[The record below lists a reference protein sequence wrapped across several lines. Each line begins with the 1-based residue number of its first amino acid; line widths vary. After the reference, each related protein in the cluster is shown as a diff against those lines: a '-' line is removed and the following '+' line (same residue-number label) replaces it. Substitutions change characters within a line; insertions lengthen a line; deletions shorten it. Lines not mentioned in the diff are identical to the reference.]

1 LFLTARKIMNLDQNI
16 YSKESVK
23 ARMLQNA
30 TKVWGLKSPQSLDP
44 FVKLLIDAF
53 STEVFKANNEIQTV
67 NARIL
72 EKLAKLLTPS
82 IYTHPIPAHAVA
94 FTLPY
99 ESSEILLEHTE
110 FFFRKQMTST
120 VKSESDKQLNIPF
133 TPVGNV
139 RINKIQ
145 TAVMFVGNT
154 CYSVDDRLNKIPVAR
169 FQGKPE
175 DYRKITIGV
184 DVSRY
189 ANENFPKYISVFCS
203 NPAFEHIDFVYKLLP
218 YITVTSN
225 GNPLFVREGLSY
237 LTNSQQDG
245 YEQMFRE
252 QSIRNKAIE
261 DIKSIYRHKFIEITG
276 LSNSLFSEPG
286 ILPQNLDFLNEK
298 EEIRKQLG
306 DKRYLWLTFEFPPQ
320 FSAEILDNFSFV
332 MNAFPIYNRGWKKTE
347 YSLDIMGNNIPLVT
361 DEGEHFL
368 YVDEVQ
374 DGDGRRYTEIPF
386 TPADDLKKGLYTV
399 RKGGMERFTN
409 RNAVDMIANVLELT
423 RDEIAAFSLLNRD
436 NVKGVLSEMSD
447 KMKTMVQKVN
457 NAKRNIR
464 QELNYV
470 IMEPVE
476 KTDHTYA
483 SFWVTHCTLANHMR
497 PGTELSNQLKSQT
510 VVLLTETIGG
520 AEEQKG
526 TDSIQAYRYALTTRD
541 KIISLEDVKNYC
553 RMVLKD
559 EVKEVRVR
567 RGTMISNR
575 PKEGFVRTVEIE
587 IIPQNYSFYGR
598 AYWENMANILR
609 NQIISKAIDGIEY
622 VVKIS
627 NEDVD
632 FDEI

>member
-1 LFLTARKIMNLDQNI
+1 MNLDQNI

-82 IYTHPIPAHAVA
+82 IYTHPVPAHAIA
-94 FTLPY
+94 FTQPY
-99 ESSEILLEHTE
+99 EASEILLEHTE
-110 FFFRKQMTST
+110 FFFRKHMTST
-120 VKSESDKQLNIPF
+120 IKSESDKQINIPF

-139 RINKIQ
+139 RINKVQ

-154 CYSVDDRLNKIPVAR
+154 CYSIDERLNKIPIAR
-169 FQGKPE
+169 FQGRPE
-175 DYRKITIGV
+175 DYRKVTIGI
-184 DVSRY
+184 DVSNY
-189 ANENFPKYISVFCS
+189 SQETFPKQVSIYCS
-203 NPAFEHIDFVYKLLP
+203 NPAFEHLDFTYKLLP

-225 GNPLFVREGLSY
+225 GNPLFIKEGLTY
-237 LTNSQQDG
+237 YKNTQADG
-245 YEQMFRE
+245 YEQIFHE
-252 QSIRNKAIE
+252 QSIRNKIIE
-261 DIKSIYRHKFIEITG
+261 DVKSIYHHKFIEVSGI
-276 LSNSLFSEPG
+276 SSSLFSEPG
-286 ILPQNLDFLNEK
+286 ELPENLSFVDYK
-298 EEIRKQLG
+298 EEITKHIQG
-306 DKRYLWLTFEFPPQ
+306 KRYLWLTFEFPPQ

-332 MNAFPIYNRGWKKTE
+332 LNAFPIYNRGWKKTE

-386 TPADDLKKGLYTV
+386 TPNDNLKKGLYTV

-436 NVKGVLSEMSD
+436 NVKGLLSEMSD
-447 KMKTMVQKVN
+447 KMKSMIQKVN
-457 NAKRNIR
+457 NAKRSIK

-497 PGTELSNQLKSQT
+497 PGTELSNQLKSH
-510 VVLLTETIGG
+510 VLVLLSESIGG

-526 TDSIQAYRYALTTRD
+526 TDSIQAYKYALTTRD

-559 EVKEVRVR
+559 ELKEVRVK
-567 RGTMISNR
+567 RGTMISNK
-575 PKEGFVRTVEIE
+575 PKEGFIRTVEVE
-587 IIPQNYSFYGR
+587 IIPNNYSFYGR
-598 AYWENMANILR
+598 LYWENMANILR
-609 NQIISKAIDGIEY
+609 NQIILKAIDGIEY
-622 VVKIS
+622 VVKIT
-627 NEDVD
+627 NEDTD
-632 FDEI
+632 FS

>member
-1 LFLTARKIMNLDQNI
+1 MNLDQNI

-30 TKVWGLKSPQSLDP
+30 TKVWGLRSPQSLDP

-53 STEVFKANNEIQTV
+53 STEIFKANNEIQTV

-82 IYTHPIPAHAVA
+82 IYTHPNPAHSVA
-94 FTLPY
+94 FTQPY

-120 VKSESDKQLNIPF
+120 IKSESDKQLNIPF

-139 RINKIQ
+139 RINKVHASI
-145 TAVMFVGNT
+145 MFVGNT
-154 CYSVDDRLNKIPVAR
+154 CYSIDDRFNKIPIAR
-169 FQGKPE
+169 FQGRPE

-184 DVSRY
+184 DVSKY
-189 ANENFPKYISVFCS
+189 VSENFPKYLSIFCS
-203 NPAFEHIDFVYKLLP
+203 NPAFEHLDFVYKLLP
-218 YITVTSN
+218 YITVSSS

-237 LTNSQQDG
+237 LTENRNDG
-245 YEQMFRE
+245 YEQMFKE
-252 QSIRNKAIE
+252 QSIRNKVIE
-261 DIKSIYRHKFIEITG
+261 DIKSIYRHKFIEVTG
-276 LSNSLFSEPG
+276 ISQSLFSEPG
-286 ILPQNLDFLNEK
+286 QLPQNLEFLTEK
-298 EEIRKQLG
+298 EEITKFL
-306 DKRYLWLTFEFPPQ
+306 DNKSYLWLTFEFPPQ

-332 MNAFPIYNRGWKKTE
+332 LNAFPVYNRGWKKTE
-347 YSLDIMGNNIPLVT
+347 YTLDIMGNNIPLVT

-374 DGDGRRYTEIPF
+374 DGDGRKYTEIPF

-399 RKGGMERFTN
+399 RKGGMERFTS

-447 KMKTMVQKVN
+447 KMKSMVQKVN

-483 SFWVTHCTLANHMR
+483 AFWITHCTLANHMR

-510 VVLLTETIGG
+510 IVLLTETLGG

-526 TDSIQAYRYALTTRD
+526 TDSIQAYKYALTTRD

-553 RMVLKD
+553 RMILKD
-559 EVKEVRVR
+559 EVREVRVR
-567 RGTMISNR
+567 RGTMISNK
-575 PKEGFVRTVEIE
+575 PKEGFVRTVEVE
-587 IIPQNYSFYGR
+587 IVPQNYSFYGR
-598 AYWENMANILR
+598 AYWENMANIIR
-609 NQIISKAIDGIEY
+609 NQIIAKAIDGIEY
-622 VVKIS
+622 VVRIT
-627 NEDVD
+627 NEDVEFQD
-632 FDEI
+632 M

>member
-1 LFLTARKIMNLDQNI
+1 MNLDQNI

-94 FTLPY
+94 FTQPY
-99 ESSEILLEHTE
+99 DSTEVLLEHTE

-120 VKSESDKQLNIPF
+120 VKSESDKQVNIPF

-139 RINKIQ
+139 RINKVH
-145 TAVMFVGNT
+145 TSVMFVGNT
-154 CYSVDDRLNKIPVAR
+154 CYSIDDRFNKIPIAR
-169 FQGKPE
+169 FNGRPE
-175 DYRKITIGV
+175 DYRKVTVGV

-189 ANENFPKYISVFCS
+189 VSEYFPKYMSVFCS
-203 NPAFEHIDFVYKLLP
+203 NPAFEHLDFVYKLLP
-218 YITVTSN
+218 YITVSSN

-237 LTNSQQDG
+237 LSETTPDG
-245 YEQMFRE
+245 YEQMFKE
-252 QSIRNKAIE
+252 QSIRNKVIE

-276 LSNSLFSEPG
+276 LSSSLFSEPG
-286 ILPQNLDFLNEK
+286 QLPQNLEFLSGK
-298 EEIRKQLG
+298 EEIVKYL
-306 DKRYLWLTFEFPPQ
+306 DNKRYLWLTFEFPPQ

-332 MNAFPIYNRGWKKTE
+332 LNAFPIYNRGWKKTE

-368 YVDEVQ
+368 YVDDVQ
-374 DGDGRRYTEIPF
+374 DGDGRKYTEIPF

-399 RKGGMERFTN
+399 RKGGMERFTS

-447 KMKTMVQKVN
+447 KMKSMVQKVN

-483 SFWVTHCTLANHMR
+483 SFWITHSTLANHMR

-510 VVLLTETIGG
+510 VVLLTETLGG

-526 TDSIQAYRYALTTRD
+526 TDSIQAYKYALTTRD

-553 RMVLKD
+553 RMILKD
-559 EVKEVRVR
+559 ELREVRVR
-567 RGTMISNR
+567 RGTMISNK
-575 PKEGFVRTVEIE
+575 PKEGFVRTVEVE

-598 AYWENMANILR
+598 AYWENMANITR
-609 NQIISKAIDGIEY
+609 NQIIAKAIDGIEY
-622 VVKIS
+622 LVKVT
-627 NEDVD
+627 NEDVEFQD
-632 FDEI
+632 M

>member
-1 LFLTARKIMNLDQNI
+1 MNLDQNI

-94 FTLPY
+94 FTVPF
-99 ESSEILLEHTE
+99 ESSEILLDHTE
-110 FFFRKQMTST
+110 FFFRKQMNST

-133 TPVGNV
+133 TPIGSV
-139 RINKIQ
+139 RTNQAQ

-154 CYSVDDRLNKIPVAR
+154 CYSVDERLNKIPISR
-169 FQGKPE
+169 FQGRPS
-175 DYRKITIGV
+175 DYRKVTIGIN
-184 DVSRY
+184 VSKY
-189 ANENFPKYISVFCS
+189 SNEKFPKSLSIYCS
-203 NPAFEHIDFVYKLLP
+203 NPAFEHLDYVYKLLP
-218 YITVTSN
+218 YTKVSSN
-225 GNPLFVREGLSY
+225 GNPLFVKEGITY
-237 LTNSQQDG
+237 LKKDQPEG
-245 YEQMFRE
+245 YEQLFHE
-252 QSIRNKAIE
+252 QSIQTKIIE
-261 DIKSIYRHKFIEITG
+261 DIKSIYHHKFIEVTG
-276 LSNSLFSEPG
+276 LSRDLFSEAG
-286 ILPQNLDFLNEK
+286 ALPQDLDFLNGR
-298 EEIRKQLG
+298 EEIHKYIDG
-306 DKRYLWLTFEFPPQ
+306 KNFLWLTFEFPPQ
-320 FSAEILDNFSFV
+320 FSAEILDNFTFV
-332 MNAFPIYNRGWKKTE
+332 LNAFPIYNRGWKKTE
-347 YSLDIMGNNIPLVT
+347 YSLDIMGNNIPLIT
-361 DEGEHFL
+361 EESEHFL

-374 DGDGRRYTEIPF
+374 DGEGRKYTEIPF
-386 TPADDLKKGLYTV
+386 TPSDDLKKGLYTV
-399 RKGGMERFTN
+399 RKGGMERFNN
-409 RNAVDMIANVLELT
+409 RNAVDMISNVLELT

-436 NVKGVLSEMSD
+436 NVKGMLSEMSD
-447 KMKTMVQKVN
+447 KMKSMVQKVN

-483 SFWVTHCTLANHMR
+483 SFWITHCTFANHMR
-497 PGTELSNQLKSQT
+497 PGTELTNQLKSQSL
-510 VVLLTETIGG
+510 VLLTETIGG

-526 TDSIQAYRYALTTRD
+526 SDSIQAYKYALTTRD

-553 RMVLKD
+553 RMILKD
-559 EVKEVRVR
+559 ELKDVRVR
-567 RGTMISNR
+567 RGTMISNK
-575 PKEGFVRTVEIE
+575 PKEGFVRTVEVE

-598 AYWENMANILR
+598 VYWENMANIIR
-609 NQIISKAIDGIEY
+609 NQIIAKAIDGIEY
-622 VVKIS
+622 LVTIS

-632 FDEI
+632 F

>member
-1 LFLTARKIMNLDQNI
+1 
-16 YSKESVK
+16 
-23 ARMLQNA
+23 MLQNA

-82 IYTHPIPAHAVA
+82 IYTHPVPAHAIA
-94 FTLPY
+94 FTQPF
-99 ESSEILLEHTE
+99 ESSEIMLEHTE
-110 FFFRKQMTST
+110 FFFRKHMTST
-120 VKSESDKQLNIPF
+120 IKSESDKQINIPF

-139 RINKIQ
+139 RINNVQ
-145 TAVMFVGNT
+145 TAIMFVGNT
-154 CYSVDDRLNKIPVAR
+154 CYSIDERLNKIPIAR

-175 DYRKITIGV
+175 DYRKVTIGI
-184 DVSRY
+184 DVSKY
-189 ANENFPKYISVFCS
+189 SQETFPKYISIYCS
-203 NPAFEHIDFVYKLLP
+203 NPAFEHLDFTYKLLP

-225 GNPLFVREGLSY
+225 GNPLFIKEGLTY
-237 LTNSQQDG
+237 YKNTQAEG
-245 YEQMFRE
+245 YEQIFYE
-252 QSIRNKAIE
+252 QSIRNKIIE
-261 DIKSIYRHKFIEITG
+261 DVKSIYHNKFIEVSGI
-276 LSNSLFSEPG
+276 SNSLFSEPG
-286 ILPQNLDFLNEK
+286 QLPENLSYVDYK
-298 EEIRKQLG
+298 EEITKHIEG
-306 DKRYLWLTFEFPPQ
+306 KRYLWLTFEFPPQ

-332 MNAFPIYNRGWKKTE
+332 LNAFPIYNRGWKKTE

-386 TPADDLKKGLYTV
+386 TPNDNLKKGLYTV

-436 NVKGVLSEMSD
+436 NVKGLLSEMSD
-447 KMKTMVQKVN
+447 KMKSMVQKVN
-457 NAKRNIR
+457 NAKRSIK

-483 SFWVTHCTLANHMR
+483 SFWITHCTLANHMR
-497 PGTELSNQLKSQT
+497 PGTELSNQLKSQ
-510 VVLLTETIGG
+510 VLILLSETIGG

-526 TDSIQAYRYALTTRD
+526 TDSIQAYKYALTTRD

-559 EVKEVRVR
+559 ELKEVRVK
-567 RGTMISNR
+567 RGTMISNK
-575 PKEGFVRTVEIE
+575 PKEGFIRTVEVE
-587 IIPQNYSFYGR
+587 IVPNNYSFYGR
-598 AYWENMANILR
+598 LYWENMANILR
-609 NQIISKAIDGIEY
+609 NQIILKAIDGIEY
-622 VVKIS
+622 VVKVT
-627 NEDVD
+627 NEDTD
-632 FDEI
+632 FS

>member
-1 LFLTARKIMNLDQNI
+1 MNLDQNI

-82 IYTHPIPAHAVA
+82 VYTHPIPAHAIA
-94 FTLPY
+94 FAEPSESA
-99 ESSEILLEHTE
+99 ESSEVLLDHTE
-110 FFFRKQMTST
+110 FFFKKQMIST
-120 VKSESDKQLNIPF
+120 VKAESDKQLSIAF
-133 TPVGNV
+133 TPIGNV
-139 RINKIQ
+139 KINKAQ
-145 TAVMFVGNT
+145 TSIMMVGKT
-154 CYSVDDRLNKIPVAR
+154 CYSIDERLNKIPISRIEA
-169 FQGKPE
+169 KNE
-175 DYRKITIGV
+175 DYRKVTIGI
-184 DVSRY
+184 DVSQY
-189 ANENFPKYISVFCS
+189 ANENFPKYLSIFCS
-203 NPAFEHIDFVYKLLP
+203 NPAFEHLDFLYKLLP

-237 LTNSQQDG
+237 VKNGQAEG
-245 YEQMFRE
+245 YEQIFHE
-252 QSIRNKAIE
+252 QSIKTKTIE
-261 DIKSIYRHKFIEITG
+261 DIKSIYHNKFIEITG
-276 LSNSLFSEPG
+276 ISESLFSEAGKLPENLNFLEKNNE
-286 ILPQNLDFLNEK
+286 ILKYIE
-298 EEIRKQLG
+298 G
-306 DKRYLWLTFEFPPQ
+306 KRYLWLTFEFPPQ

-332 MNAFPIYNRGWKKTE
+332 LNAFPIYNRGWKKTE

-374 DGDGRRYTEIPF
+374 DGEGRKYTEIPF

-423 RDEIAAFSLLNRD
+423 RDEVAAFSLLNRD
-436 NVKGVLSEMSD
+436 NVKNVLNEMSD
-447 KMKTMVQKVN
+447 KMKSMVQKVN
-457 NAKRNIR
+457 NTKRTTK

-476 KTDHTYA
+476 KTDSTYA
-483 SFWVTHCTLANHMR
+483 SFWVTHCKLANHMR
-497 PGTELSNQLKSQT
+497 PGTELTNQLKSQS
-510 VVLLTETIGG
+510 VILLTESIGG
-520 AEEQKG
+520 SEEQKG
-526 TDSIQAYRYALTTRD
+526 TESIQAYTYALTTRD

-553 RMVLKD
+553 RMILKD
-559 EVKEVRVR
+559 ELKEVRVK
-567 RGTMISNR
+567 RGTMISNK
-575 PKEGFVRTVEIE
+575 PKEGFVRTVEVE

-598 AYWENMANILR
+598 AYWENMSNILK

-622 VVKIS
+622 VVKVS
-627 NEDVD
+627 NEDID
-632 FDEI
+632 S

>member
-1 LFLTARKIMNLDQNI
+1 MNLDQNI

-82 IYTHPIPAHAVA
+82 IYTHPIPSHAIA
-94 FTLPY
+94 FTQPY
-99 ESSEILLEHTE
+99 ESSEMLLEHTE
-110 FFFRKQMTST
+110 FFFKKQMTST
-120 VKSESDKQLNIPF
+120 IKSESDKQINIPF
-133 TPVGNV
+133 TPIGNV
-139 RINKIQ
+139 RINKVQ
-145 TAVMFVGNT
+145 TSIMFVGNT
-154 CYSVDDRLNKIPVAR
+154 CYGIDERLNKIPIAR
-169 FQGKPE
+169 FQGRTE
-175 DYRKITIGV
+175 DYRKVTIGI
-184 DVSRY
+184 DVSKY
-189 ANENFPKYISVFCS
+189 SNETFPKNVSVFCS
-203 NPAFEHIDFVYKLLP
+203 NPAFEHLDFTYKLLP
-218 YITVTSN
+218 YITVSSN
-225 GNPLFVREGLSY
+225 GNPLFVNEGLTY
-237 LTNSQQDG
+237 YKGSQSDG

-252 QSIRNKAIE
+252 QSIQNKIIE
-261 DIKSIYRHKFIEITG
+261 DIKSIYHHKFIEISG
-276 LSNSLFSEPG
+276 VSSSLFSEPG
-286 ILPQNLDFLNEK
+286 KLPENLDFVDYK
-298 EEIRKQLG
+298 EEITKYIDG
-306 DKRYLWLTFEFPPQ
+306 KRYLWLTLEFPPQ

-332 MNAFPIYNRGWKKTE
+332 LNAFPIYNRGWKKTE

-374 DGDGRRYTEIPF
+374 DGEGRRYTEIPF
-386 TPADDLKKGLYTV
+386 TPNDDLRKGLYTV

-447 KMKTMVQKVN
+447 KMKSMVQKVN
-457 NAKRNIR
+457 NAKRNVK

-470 IMEPVE
+470 IMEPVD
-476 KTDHTYA
+476 KADHTYA
-483 SFWVTHCTLANHMR
+483 AFWITHATLANHLR
-497 PGTELSNQLKSQT
+497 PGTELSNQIKSQML
-510 VVLLTETIGG
+510 VLLTETIGG

-526 TDSIQAYRYALTTRD
+526 TDSIQAYKYALTTRD

-559 EVKEVRVR
+559 ELKEVKVT

-575 PKEGFVRTVEIE
+575 PKEGFVRTVDVEIV
-587 IIPQNYSFYGR
+587 PQSYSFYGR
-598 AYWENMANILR
+598 AYWENMANVLR

-622 VVKIS
+622 RVKVT
-627 NEDVD
+627 NEDLD
-632 FDEI
+632 FN

>member
-1 LFLTARKIMNLDQNI
+1 MNLDQNI

-30 TKVWGLKSPQSLDP
+30 TKVWGLRSPQSLDP

-53 STEVFKANNEIQTV
+53 STEIFKANNEIQTV

-82 IYTHPIPAHAVA
+82 IYTHPNPAHSVA
-94 FTLPY
+94 FTQPY

-120 VKSESDKQLNIPF
+120 IKSESDKQLNIPF

-139 RINKIQ
+139 RINKVHASI
-145 TAVMFVGNT
+145 MFVGNT
-154 CYSVDDRLNKIPVAR
+154 CYSIDDRFNKIPIAR
-169 FQGKPE
+169 FQGRPE

-184 DVSRY
+184 DVSKY
-189 ANENFPKYISVFCS
+189 VSENFPKYLSIFCS
-203 NPAFEHIDFVYKLLP
+203 NPAFEHLDFVYKLLP
-218 YITVTSN
+218 YITVSSS

-237 LTNSQQDG
+237 LAENRNDG
-245 YEQMFRE
+245 YEQMFKE
-252 QSIRNKAIE
+252 QSIRNKVIE
-261 DIKSIYRHKFIEITG
+261 DIKSIYRHKFIEVTG
-276 LSNSLFSEPG
+276 ISQSLFSEPG
-286 ILPQNLDFLNEK
+286 QLPQNLEFLTEK
-298 EEIRKQLG
+298 EEITKFL
-306 DKRYLWLTFEFPPQ
+306 DNKSYLWLTFEFPPQ

-332 MNAFPIYNRGWKKTE
+332 LNAFPVYNRGWKKTE
-347 YSLDIMGNNIPLVT
+347 YTLDIMGNNIPLVT

-374 DGDGRRYTEIPF
+374 DGDGRKYTEIPF

-399 RKGGMERFTN
+399 RKGGMERFTS

-447 KMKTMVQKVN
+447 KMKSMVQKVN

-483 SFWVTHCTLANHMR
+483 AFWITHCTLANHMR

-510 VVLLTETIGG
+510 IVLLTETLGG

-526 TDSIQAYRYALTTRD
+526 TDSIQAYKYALTTRD

-553 RMVLKD
+553 RMILKD
-559 EVKEVRVR
+559 EVREVRVR
-567 RGTMISNR
+567 RGTMISNK
-575 PKEGFVRTVEIE
+575 PKEGFVRTVEVE
-587 IIPQNYSFYGR
+587 IVPQNYSFYGR
-598 AYWENMANILR
+598 AYWENMTNIIR
-609 NQIISKAIDGIEY
+609 NQIIAKAIDGIEY
-622 VVKIS
+622 VVRIT
-627 NEDVD
+627 NEDVEFQD
-632 FDEI
+632 M

>member
-1 LFLTARKIMNLDQNI
+1 MNLDQNI

-53 STEVFKANNEIQTV
+53 STEIFKANNEIQTV

-82 IYTHPIPAHAVA
+82 IYTHPIPSHAIA
-94 FTLPY
+94 FTQPY
-99 ESSEILLEHTE
+99 ESSEMLLEHTE
-110 FFFRKQMTST
+110 FFFKKQMTST
-120 VKSESDKQLNIPF
+120 IKSESDKQINIPF
-133 TPVGNV
+133 TPIGNI
-139 RINKIQ
+139 RINKAQ
-145 TAVMFVGNT
+145 TAIMFVGNT
-154 CYSVDDRLNKIPVAR
+154 CYGIDERLNKIPIAR
-169 FQGKPE
+169 FQGRPE
-175 DYRKITIGV
+175 DYRKVTIGI
-184 DVSRY
+184 DVSKY
-189 ANENFPKYISVFCS
+189 TNETFPKNISVYCS
-203 NPAFEHIDFVYKLLP
+203 NPAFEHLDFTYKLLP
-218 YITVTSN
+218 YISVSSN
-225 GNPLFVREGLSY
+225 GNPLFVKEGLTY
-237 LTNSQQDG
+237 YKGSQSDG

-252 QSIRNKAIE
+252 QSIQNKIVE
-261 DIKSIYRHKFIEITG
+261 DVKSIYHHKFIEISG
-276 LSNSLFSEPG
+276 ISASLFSEPG
-286 ILPQNLDFLNEK
+286 KLPENLDFVDYK
-298 EEIRKQLG
+298 EEITKFIDG
-306 DKRYLWLTFEFPPQ
+306 KKYLWLTLEFPPQ

-332 MNAFPIYNRGWKKTE
+332 LNAFPIYNRGWKKTE

-374 DGDGRRYTEIPF
+374 DGEGRKYTEIPF
-386 TPADDLKKGLYTV
+386 TPNDDLRKGLYTV

-447 KMKTMVQKVN
+447 KMKSMVQKVN
-457 NAKRNIR
+457 NAKRNVK

-470 IMEPVE
+470 IMEPVD

-483 SFWVTHCTLANHMR
+483 AFWITHATLANHLR
-497 PGTELSNQLKSQT
+497 PGTELSNQIKSQT
-510 VVLLTETIGG
+510 LVLLTETIGG

-526 TDSIQAYRYALTTRD
+526 TDSIQAYKYALTTRD

-559 EVKEVRVR
+559 ELKEVRVT

-575 PKEGFVRTVEIE
+575 PKEGFIRTVDVDIV
-587 IIPQNYSFYGR
+587 PQNYSYYGR
-598 AYWENMANILR
+598 AYWENMANVLR

-622 VVKIS
+622 RVKVT
-627 NEDVD
+627 NEDLD
-632 FDEI
+632 FN

>member
-1 LFLTARKIMNLDQNI
+1 MNLDQNI

-82 IYTHPIPAHAVA
+82 IYTHPIPSHAIA
-94 FTLPY
+94 FTQPY
-99 ESSEILLEHTE
+99 ESSEMLLEHTE
-110 FFFRKQMTST
+110 FFFRKQVTST
-120 VKSESDKQLNIPF
+120 IKSESDKQINIPF
-133 TPVGNV
+133 TPIGNI
-139 RINKIQ
+139 RLNKAQ
-145 TAVMFVGNT
+145 TSVMFVGNT
-154 CYSVDDRLNKIPVAR
+154 CYGIDERLNKIPIAR

-175 DYRKITIGV
+175 DYRRVTIGV
-184 DVSRY
+184 DVSKY
-189 ANENFPKYISVFCS
+189 SNETFPKDISVFCS
-203 NPAFEHIDFVYKLLP
+203 NPAFEHLDFTYKLLP
-218 YITVTSN
+218 YISVSSN
-225 GNPLFVREGLSY
+225 GNPLFVKEGLTY
-237 LTNSQQDG
+237 YKNSQPDG

-252 QSIRNKAIE
+252 QSIQNKIIE
-261 DIKSIYRHKFIEITG
+261 DIKSIYHHKFIEISG
-276 LSNSLFSEPG
+276 ISSSLFSEAG
-286 ILPQNLDFLNEK
+286 KLPDNLDFVDYK
-298 EEIRKQLG
+298 EEILKYIDG
-306 DKRYLWLTFEFPPQ
+306 KRYLWLTLEFPPQ

-332 MNAFPIYNRGWKKTE
+332 LNAFPIYNRGWKKTE

-374 DGDGRRYTEIPF
+374 DGEGRKYTEIPF
-386 TPADDLKKGLYTV
+386 TPTDDLRKGLYTV

-447 KMKTMVQKVN
+447 KMKSMVQKVN
-457 NAKRNIR
+457 NAKRNVK

-470 IMEPVE
+470 IMEPVD

-483 SFWVTHCTLANHMR
+483 AFWITHATLANHLR
-497 PGTELSNQLKSQT
+497 PGTELSNQIKSQT
-510 VVLLTETIGG
+510 LVLLTETIGG

-526 TDSIQAYRYALTTRD
+526 TDSIQAYKYALTTRD

-559 EVKEVRVR
+559 ELKEVRVT

-575 PKEGFVRTVEIE
+575 PKEGFIRTVDVDVV
-587 IIPQNYSFYGR
+587 PQNYSFYGR
-598 AYWENMANILR
+598 AYWENMANVLR

-622 VVKIS
+622 RVKVT
-627 NEDVD
+627 NEDLD
-632 FDEI
+632 FN

>member
-1 LFLTARKIMNLDQNI
+1 MNLDQNI

-82 IYTHPIPAHAVA
+82 IYTHPVPAHAIA
-94 FTLPY
+94 FTQPY

-110 FFFRKQMTST
+110 FFFRKHMTST
-120 VKSESDKQLNIPF
+120 IKSESDKQINIPF

-139 RINKIQ
+139 RINKVQ

-154 CYSVDDRLNKIPVAR
+154 CYSIDEMLNKIPIAR
-169 FQGKPE
+169 FQGRPE
-175 DYRKITIGV
+175 DYRKVTIGI
-184 DVSRY
+184 DVSNY
-189 ANENFPKYISVFCS
+189 SQETFPKQVSIYCS
-203 NPAFEHIDFVYKLLP
+203 NPAFEHLDFTYKLLP
-218 YITVTSN
+218 YIKVTSN
-225 GNPLFVREGLSY
+225 GNPLFIKEGLTY
-237 LTNSQQDG
+237 YKNTQADG
-245 YEQMFRE
+245 YEQIFHE
-252 QSIRNKAIE
+252 QSIRNKIIE
-261 DIKSIYRHKFIEITG
+261 DVKSIYHHKFIEVSGI
-276 LSNSLFSEPG
+276 SSSLFSEPG
-286 ILPQNLDFLNEK
+286 ELPENLSFVDYK
-298 EEIRKQLG
+298 EEITKHIQG
-306 DKRYLWLTFEFPPQ
+306 KRYLWLTFEFPPQ

-332 MNAFPIYNRGWKKTE
+332 LNAFPIYNRGWKKTE

-386 TPADDLKKGLYTV
+386 TPNDNLKKGLYTV

-436 NVKGVLSEMSD
+436 NVKGLLSEMSD
-447 KMKTMVQKVN
+447 KMKSMIQKVN
-457 NAKRNIR
+457 NAKRSIK

-497 PGTELSNQLKSQT
+497 PGTELSNQLKSQ
-510 VVLLTETIGG
+510 VLVLLSESIGG

-526 TDSIQAYRYALTTRD
+526 TDSIQAYKYALTTRD

-559 EVKEVRVR
+559 ELKEVRVK
-567 RGTMISNR
+567 RGTMISNK
-575 PKEGFVRTVEIE
+575 PKEGFIRTVEVE
-587 IIPQNYSFYGR
+587 IIPNNYSFYGR
-598 AYWENMANILR
+598 LYWENMANILR
-609 NQIISKAIDGIEY
+609 NQIILKAIDGIEY
-622 VVKIS
+622 VVKIT
-627 NEDVD
+627 NEDTD
-632 FDEI
+632 FS

>member
-1 LFLTARKIMNLDQNI
+1 MNLDQNI

-72 EKLAKLLTPS
+72 EKMAKLLTPS
-82 IYTHPIPAHAVA
+82 IYTHPLPAHAVA
-94 FTLPY
+94 FTHPQ
-99 ESSEILLEHTE
+99 ESSELLLEHTE

-120 VKSESDKQLNIPF
+120 IKSESDKQINIPF

-139 RINKIQ
+139 RIHKMQ

-154 CYSVDDRLNKIPVAR
+154 CYSIDERLNKIPVAR
-169 FQGKPE
+169 FQGRPE
-175 DYRKITIGV
+175 DYRKVTIGI
-184 DVSRY
+184 DASKY
-189 ANENFPKYISVFCS
+189 ISENFPKSLSIFCS
-203 NPAFEHIDFVYKLLP
+203 NPAFEHLDFVYKLLP
-218 YITVTSN
+218 YITVKAN
-225 GNPLFVREGLSY
+225 GNPLFVKEGITY
-237 LTNSQQDG
+237 LKGQQAEG
-245 YEQMFRE
+245 YEQMFHE
-252 QSIRNKAIE
+252 QSIKVKTVQ
-261 DIKSIYRHKFIEITG
+261 DIQSIYRHKFIEITG
-276 LSNSLFSEPG
+276 ISDSLISEAG
-286 ILPQNLDFLNEK
+286 TLPQNLDFLDYK
-298 EEIRKQLG
+298 DEILKYLEG
-306 DKRYLWLTFEFPPQ
+306 KRCLWLTFEFPPQ

-332 MNAFPIYNRGWKKTE
+332 LNAFPVYNRGWKKTE

-374 DGDGRRYTEIPF
+374 DGEGRKYKEIPF
-386 TPADDLKKGLYTV
+386 TPGDQLSKGLYTV

-436 NVKGVLSEMSD
+436 NVKGILSEMSD
-447 KMKTMVQKVN
+447 KMKSMVQKVN

-483 SFWVTHCTLANHMR
+483 AFWVTHCTLANHMR
-497 PGTELSNQLKSQT
+497 PGTELSNQLKSQSL
-510 VVLLTETIGG
+510 VLLTETIGG

-526 TDSIQAYRYALTTRD
+526 SDSIQAYRYALTTRD
-541 KIISLEDVKNYC
+541 KIISLEDVKSYC
-553 RMVLKD
+553 RMMLKD
-559 EVKEVRVR
+559 ELREVRVK
-567 RGTMISNR
+567 RGTMISNK
-575 PKEGFVRTVEIE
+575 PKEGFIRTVEVE
-587 IIPQNYSFYGR
+587 IIPQNYTFYGR
-598 AYWENMANILR
+598 GYWENMAHILR
-609 NQIISKAIDGIEY
+609 NQIVSKAIDGIEY
-622 VVKIS
+622 RVTVS
-627 NEDVD
+627 NEDA
-632 FDEI
+632 EL

>member
-1 LFLTARKIMNLDQNI
+1 MNLDQNI

-82 IYTHPIPAHAVA
+82 VYTHPVPAHAVA
-94 FTLPY
+94 FTQPY

-120 VKSESDKQLNIPF
+120 IKAESDKQINIPF
-133 TPVGNV
+133 TPAGNV
-139 RINKIQ
+139 KINKAQ
-145 TAVMFVGNT
+145 TAIMFVGNT
-154 CYSVDDRLNKIPVAR
+154 CYSIDERLNKIPIAR
-169 FQGKPE
+169 FQGRPE
-175 DYRKITIGV
+175 DYRKVTIGI
-184 DVSRY
+184 DVTKYS
-189 ANENFPKYISVFCS
+189 NETFPKYVSIYCS
-203 NPAFEHIDFVYKLLP
+203 NPAFEHLDFTYKLLP
-218 YITVTSN
+218 YITVSSN
-225 GNPLFVREGLSY
+225 GNPLFVREGLTY
-237 LTNSQQDG
+237 LASNQPDG
-245 YEQMFRE
+245 YEQMFHE
-252 QSIRNKAIE
+252 QSIQNKLIE
-261 DIKSIYRHKFIEITG
+261 DVKSIYRHKFIEITG
-276 LSNSLFSEPG
+276 LSDRLLSDPG
-286 ILPQNLDFLNEK
+286 KLPDNLAFVDYK
-298 EEIRKQLG
+298 EEITKYIEG
-306 DKRYLWLTFEFPPQ
+306 KRYLWLTLDFPPQ
-320 FSAEILDNFSFV
+320 FSSEILDNFSFV
-332 MNAFPIYNRGWKKTE
+332 LNAFPIYNRGWKKTE

-374 DGDGRRYTEIPF
+374 DGDGRKYTEIPF
-386 TPADDLKKGLYTV
+386 TPTDDLKKGLYTV

-447 KMKTMVQKVN
+447 KMKSMVQKVN
-457 NAKRNIR
+457 NARRSVK

-483 SFWVTHCTLANHMR
+483 SFWITHCRLANHMR
-497 PGTELSNQLKSQT
+497 PGTELSNQLKSQML
-510 VVLLTETIGG
+510 VLLTETIGG
-520 AEEQKG
+520 AEEQRG
-526 TDSIQAYRYALTTRD
+526 TDSIQAYKYALTTRD

-553 RMVLKD
+553 RMMMKD
-559 EVKEVRVR
+559 ELKEVRVK

-575 PKEGFVRTVEIE
+575 PKEGFIRTVEVE
-587 IIPQNYSFYGR
+587 IIPQNYTFYGR
-598 AYWENMANILR
+598 VYWENMVNILR

-622 VVKIS
+622 RVKIT
-627 NEDVD
+627 NEDAD
-632 FDEI
+632 F